1 MYNPWNFW
9 FAYWSQPAR
18 VWLGTLRGVAEGLAK
33 DNAETVRR
41 ATDNVIDAEAR
52 FSESASKPKR
62 RVAAAAVRNTHRRS
76 GRAERRGKKVRKR
89 RAA

>member
-18 VWLGTLRGVAEGLAK
+18 VWAGTLRGIAEGLAM
-33 DNAETVRR
+33 NHAESGRM

-52 FSESASKPKR
+52 FSESASRQKR
-62 RVAAAAVRNTHRRS
+62 RVAAAAVRNRHRRS
-76 GRAERRGKKVRKR
+76 GPVKPRGQKVRKR

>member
-18 VWLGTLRGVAEGLAK
+18 VWSGTLRGIAEGLAK
-33 DNAETVRR
+33 DNAETGRT

-52 FSESASKPKR
+52 FSESASRPKR
-62 RVAAAAVRNTHRRS
+62 RVAAAAVRNRHKRS
-76 GRAERRGKKVRKR
+76 GRVERRGKKVRKR

>member
-18 VWLGTLRGVAEGLAK
+18 VWSGTLRGIAEGLAK
-33 DNAETVRR
+33 DNAQTGRTP
-41 ATDNVIDAEAR
+41 ADNVIDAEAQ
-52 FSESASKPKR
+52 FSESASRPKR
-62 RVAAAAVRNTHRRS
+62 RVAAAAVRNEHKRS
-76 GRAERRGKKVRKR
+76 GRVERRDKKVRKR